1 MSERQSRRREPEA
14 SQGPAS
20 SCKGGGGRFGGAGM
34 GDPGR
39 LRVAVVGAGAAG
51 LCVAR
56 HLLARPHDFHAP
68 CVWELDSA
76 AGGTWVYKQQRAEA
90 NLSSIYRDL
99 RTNLPKEVMAFP
111 DFPFDKSLPSFLH
124 HSDVRAYLDKYI
136 DHFHIRPHIK
146 LKWRVERVQPVPAP
160 EEAPRDV
167 AWDLTARSL
176 ADGEVV
182 TERYDSVIVCNG
194 HYSKPYL
201 PDIPGLADFKG
212 QVLHS
217 HDYRSRERFAGQA
230 VALLGAGNSGQDIAV
245 DVSPVAREV
254 WLCHRRA
261 PLRSRL
267 PDNVRQAPSV
277 RSFTERGVLLA
288 DGSERAADA
297 FVFCTGYEYAFPFL
311 APEARVSVG
320 DRRVSPLYKHMIH
333 AATPTL
339 VFVGLCKL
347 VNPFA
352 FFDCQA
358 RYALATLRDPAL
370 LPPRPE
376 MDAEVRRELEAQRAA
391 GVPERDCHLL
401 GDRQWAYMAELAR
414 LLGTPEA
421 APSAAVRALFD
432 AVRAHREANLLAY
445 RSLNYGITGDG
456 EDGWCVVD
464 SGEGSR

>member
-1 MSERQSRRREPEA
+1 
-14 SQGPAS
+14 
-20 SCKGGGGRFGGAGM
+20 
-34 GDPGR
+34 R

-146 LKWRVERVQPVPAP
+146 AKVLNQMFGGTPVFWRVVC
-160 EEAPRDV
+160 
-167 AWDLTARSL
+167 L

-194 HYSKPYL
+194 HDIFQTVL

-230 VALLGAGNSGQDIAV
+230 VALLGAGNSEQDLAV
-245 DVSPVAREV
+245 DVSPVARDIRI
-254 WLCHRRA
+254 CHRRA

-464 SGEGSR
+464 S